1 MISARR
7 ALRAGWAKMPDMGVP
22 GDRLDLLAALL
33 AVALLS
39 ASSLN
44 GPAAPRILLTVA
56 FTFFVPGRAIVT
68 NWPMMA
74 RWSEAAMSMVLS
86 LAVLTLLATVT
97 LWAHAWHPIGLFQ
110 AEAGLSLAGLAMGLN
125 RRNRSGPT
133 IPAERVARDH

>member
-1 MISARR
+1 
-7 ALRAGWAKMPDMGVP
+7 MPDVAVP

-44 GPAAPRILLTVA
+44 GPAAPRILLTAA

-86 LAVLTLLATVT
+86 VAVLTLLATVT

-110 AEAGLSLAGLAMGLN
+110 VEAGLSIAGLAMGLN
-125 RRNRSGPT
+125 RRNRSRPA